1 MFKVCVVEKVC
12 GFVVCWFSFCFFCF
26 FGERKDRGGAQ
37 NSLSVFSQNQIRFR
51 PKKSEKT
58 YLTNRALHVTFLL
71 LNRRAR
77 SNAPFEHARKHTH
90 KKKKQ
95 RDARLPAL

>member
-1 MFKVCVVEKVC
+1 MVLLCVGFLFVFFVFLEREKIEGVLKILSR
-12 GFVVCWFSFCFFCF
+12 FSHT
-26 FGERKDRGGAQ
+26 
-37 NSLSVFSQNQIRFR
+37 IRFVFAR
-51 PKKSEKT
+51 KNPKKT

>member
-1 MFKVCVVEKVC
+1 MCGRKSVWFCCVFVGFLFVFFVFLEREKIEGVLKIL
-12 GFVVCWFSFCFFCF
+12 GFLTESDSFF
-26 FGERKDRGGAQ
+26 AQ
-37 NSLSVFSQNQIRFR
+37 KN
-51 PKKSEKT
+51 PKKT

>member
-1 MFKVCVVEKVC
+1 MVLLCVGFLFVFFVFLEREKIEGVLKIL
-12 GFVVCWFSFCFFCF
+12 GFLTESDSFS
-26 FGERKDRGGAQ
+26 
-37 NSLSVFSQNQIRFR
+37 

-90 KKKKQ
+90 KKKEAE
-95 RDARLPAL
+95 RRSIACALKLYLLR

>member
-1 MFKVCVVEKVC
+1 MCGRKSVWFCCVFVGFLFVFFVFLEREKIEGVLKIL
-12 GFVVCWFSFCFFCF
+12 GFLTESDSFS
-26 FGERKDRGGAQ
+26 
-37 NSLSVFSQNQIRFR
+37 
-51 PKKSEKT
+51 PKKIRKNVS
-58 YLTNRALHVTFLL
+58 NQSSLHVTFLL